1 MIRSAASKVM
11 RVGRATSAVV
21 GLAILLALAI
31 GAANSALA
39 HTNVDNKLFHLNHNN
54 PGKALTQLVG
64 TLASPLLKIDNNGTG
79 PVLQLEADANQPPL
93 VVNADS
99 GTATNLSADKLDGK
113 DSTEIGVNGWQ
124 TVVSNSGLN
133 SDSPKGATA
142 SCPSGKIVVG
152 IGYDIAGGTSG
163 SAPNE
168 LTDVVVVQAGLV
180 AVNAARVTALEEE
193 PTSDNWFVRSRAI
206 CATAH

>member
-11 RVGRATSAVV
+11 RVGRATVFLV
-21 GLAILLALAI
+21 GLAVILALVI
-31 GAANSALA
+31 GVASTASA
-39 HTNVDNKLFHLNHNN
+39 HTDYKGLFHLNHFN

-64 TLASPLLKIDNNGTG
+64 ALASPLLKIDNNGTG
-79 PVLQLEADANQPPL
+79 PALQLEAGANQPPL
-93 VVNADS
+93 MVNADS

-124 TVVSNSGLN
+124 TVVSNSAHN
-133 SDSPKGATA
+133 SDSPKRATA

-168 LTDVVVVQAGLV
+168 LTDVVVVQAGLL
-180 AVNAARVTALEEE
+180 AINSAFVTALEEE

-206 CATAH
+206 CATAP

>member
-1 MIRSAASKVM
+1 MIRSAASKVVW
-11 RVGRATSAVV
+11 VGRATSAVV

-39 HTNVDNKLFHLNHNN
+39 HTNVDHKLFHLNHNN

-79 PVLQLEADANQPPL
+79 PALQLEARANQPPL

-124 TVVSNSGLN
+124 TVVSNSALN

-168 LTDVVVVQAGLV
+168 LTDVVVVQAGLIALNSV
-180 AVNAARVTALEEE
+180 RVTALEEE

-206 CATAH
+206 CATAP

>member
-11 RVGRATSAVV
+11 WVGRATSAVV

-54 PGKALTQLVG
+54 LGKALTQLVG

-79 PVLQLEADANQPPL
+79 PALQLEAGANQPPL

-99 GTATNLSADKLDGK
+99 ETATNLSADKLDGK
-113 DSTEIGVNGWQ
+113 DSTEIGLNGWQ
-124 TVVSNSGLN
+124 TVVSNSALN

-168 LTDVVVVQAGLV
+168 LTDVVVVQAGLL
-180 AVNAARVTALEEE
+180 AVNTVRVTALEEE

-206 CATAH
+206 CATAP